1 VDYRRVIAQNW
12 GMTVTI
18 NIAAAK
24 AKLSELVARAEAG
37 EEVIIARDGKP
48 VVTLTPT
55 VRPPGARR
63 PLGVWDRFGA
73 DIPEDLF
80 IGPDDETAHAV
91 AGWEASPVDP
101 AS

>member
-1 VDYRRVIAQNW
+1 VDYRRVIFQLY
-12 GMTVTI
+12 GMAFTI

-24 AKLSELVARAEAG
+24 AKLSELVARAESG
-37 EEVIIARDGKP
+37 EEVIIARDSKP

-73 DIPEDLF
+73 DIPEALF

-91 AGWEASPVDP
+91 AGWDTAPVDP
-101 AS
+101 VF

>member
-1 VDYRRVIAQNW
+1 MA
-12 GMTVTI
+12 VTI

-37 EEVIIARDGKP
+37 EEIIIARAGTP

-55 VRPPGARR
+55 VRPAAARR

-73 DIPEDLF
+73 EIPESLF
-80 IGPDDETAHAV
+80 IGPDDETARAV
-91 AGWEASPVDP
+91 AVS
-101 AS
+101 

>member
-1 VDYRRVIAQNW
+1 
-12 GMTVTI
+12 MTLTI

-24 AKLSELVARAEAG
+24 GRLSELVARAEAG

-55 VRPPGARR
+55 VRPRAAPR

-73 DIPEDLF
+73 DIPENLF
-80 IGPDDETAHAV
+80 IGPDDETARAL
-91 AGWEASPVDP
+91 AAWEASPIDP
-101 AS
+101 A

>member
-1 VDYRRVIAQNW
+1 MA
-12 GMTVTI
+12 VTI

-24 AKLSELVARAEAG
+24 AKLSELARAEAG
-37 EEVIIARDGKP
+37 EEAIIARDGKQ
-48 VVTLTPT
+48 VVALTPI
-55 VRPPGARR
+55 VRPSGARR